1 MKQTARY
8 AVVVM
13 SVCALTVFGMG
24 FSGGAL
30 STASADTIH
39 IGFSGPLSGG
49 AAKYGNNCLTGLKIA
64 VEDVNKN
71 GGITVGGKKYDLE
84 LTAYDDM
91 YKPANTIANVR
102 RMISKNKPI
111 AVYCPHSG
119 GILAL
124 EKINEKEGFIISG
137 YTTNIAII
145 SQGNK
150 LVFSVPA
157 RGDLA
162 YGVEL
167 VKRARDFG
175 SKLAHLTGTHEAGV
189 AWTKIADEA
198 WKKNGGEVVAKDSVN
213 YMGVTDFYPYLTK
226 ILNEK
231 PDVINLYGPS
241 EPTAM
246 IVNQAREL
254 GFKGGFLLGDQVK
267 LDEMAK
273 FASMENLNNSIGVC
287 PFDMRPLPLAQA
299 FGTRLKKLYG
309 EDYVPTY
316 ESAAHYEVVWLIVK
330 AIEKAQ
336 NKHDPYKIFA
346 EIQNV
351 LPVGEYATTM
361 RDGIG
366 PHGELLGVTFG
377 MAVKNNKFTEPI
389 ALIWGKEF
397 YPPGKTSAWKE

>member
-1 MKQTARY
+1 MKRTVHFAI
-8 AVVVM
+8 VIV
-13 SVCALTVFGMG
+13 SVCALTVFGLG
-24 FSGGAL
+24 LPGNSISL
-30 STASADTIH
+30 ASAETIH
-39 IGFSGPLSGG
+39 IGYSGPLSGG
-49 AAKYGNNCLTGLKIA
+49 AAKYGNNCLTGIKIA
-64 VEDVNKN
+64 VEDVNKK

-91 YKPANTIANVR
+91 YKPANTVANVR
-102 RMISKNKPI
+102 RMISRDKPI

-167 VKRARDFG
+167 VKRAMDYG
-175 SKLAHLTGTHEAGV
+175 KKMAHLTGTHEAGV
-189 AWTKIADEA
+189 AWTKIAEEA
-198 WKKNGGEVVAKDSVN
+198 WLKYGGEIVAKDSVN

-226 ILNEK
+226 ILNAK

-241 EPTAM
+241 EPSAM

-254 GFKGGFLLGDQVK
+254 GYKGGFLLGDQIK

-287 PFDMRPLPLAQA
+287 PFDMRPLPIAQA
-299 FGTRLKKLYG
+299 FGKRLKQLYG

-316 ESAAHYEVVWLIVK
+316 EAAAHYEVVWLIVK

-336 NKHDPYKIFA
+336 NISDPQKIFA
-346 EIQNV
+346 EIQDV
-351 LPVGEYATTM
+351 LPLGEYATTM

-366 PHGELLGVTFG
+366 PNGELLGVTFG
-377 MAVKNNKFTEPI
+377 MAVKDNKFTEPI
-389 ALIWGKEF
+389 ALVWGKEF